1 MVQLKGQLRDVTLI
15 IIGNAVMALGYAK
28 WMVPHHIINGG
39 VTSIAQIVS
48 HYAPIDIPMVNN
60 IALGVLLLLTLI
72 FLGREVFAKSVL
84 ASVIYSVCFTAA
96 FRWPVTLTTRPV
108 LDMLIASVL
117 IAFGY
122 YACLSSHAS
131 TVGVDVIALIIQK
144 YRPTVNLSRVIRT
157 CNLIIL
163 AVGLFAFGFWPVLLG
178 VAFAIIY
185 SHELNWLL
193 HRFPA
198 PTGRNA

>member
-1 MVQLKGQLRDVTLI
+1 MKLKGQMRDVGLI

-39 VTSIAQIVS
+39 VTSIAQIVN
-48 HYAPIDIPMVNN
+48 HYVSIDIPTVNN
-60 IALGVLLLLTLI
+60 IALAILLGLTLI
-72 FLGREVFAKSVL
+72 FLGREVFLKSIL
-84 ASVIYSVCFTAA
+84 ASIIYSVCFTAA
-96 FRWPVTLTTRPV
+96 FHWPITLTTWPV

-144 YRPTVNLSRVIRT
+144 YRPNVNLSRVIRF

-178 VAFAIIY
+178 VAFAVIY

-193 HRFPA
+193 RRFPA
-198 PTGRNA
+198 PAVTTK